1 MADNRPNQ
9 NLKALVIVAILALLG
24 GNVYQFVTNNSLR
37 DDNIHK
43 EAEITTL
50 DSAKVELEKQYQE
63 SVAELNS
70 LKSDNEELN
79 KSIEVQKEELRLQK
93 EKIAILLK
101 DSKNLK
107 LAKNEMS
114 TLRSKM
120 EEYVAEINKLKA
132 ENDVLTTSNKDL
144 AEQKDNLSKDLQKKG
159 AENQQLN
166 DANASLSAQKE
177 AINKEREDLSRKY
190 NRAAAIQVT
199 KLDATGY
206 QNREGKKPSSKS
218 KASDVDFIEVCF
230 KTSENM
236 NSDAGM
242 EKFYIRIINPLGETE
257 SMPSEGSGTLT
268 NNATGTQIKYS
279 TVAMADYKN
288 DEVKACGKFANPG
301 AMQKGVYQIEVYN
314 KGYLVGTTTLKLK

>member
-1 MADNRPNQ
+1 MDNTFVYENSKSFIIWDMEIDADNN
-9 NLKALVIVAILALLG
+9 AILVGWAYNMFNDGQQRSFLLRVG
-24 GNVYQFVTNNSLR
+24 
-37 DDNIHK
+37 
-43 EAEITTL
+43 
-50 DSAKVELEKQYQE
+50 
-63 SVAELNS
+63 
-70 LKSDNEELN
+70 SDL
-79 KSIEVQKEELRLQK
+79 
-93 EKIAILLK
+93 
-101 DSKNLK
+101 
-107 LAKNEMS
+107 
-114 TLRSKM
+114 
-120 EEYVAEINKLKA
+120 
-132 ENDVLTTSNKDL
+132 LTTTTP
-144 AEQKDNLSKDLQKKG
+144 
-159 AENQQLN
+159 N
-166 DANASLSAQKE
+166 DFSSMIVGVHPNPAIDRIWIELPSVQGTDETLMATFYDAGGRLFYKTQFQSSAQKE

-257 SMPSEGSGTLT
+257 SIPSEGSGTLT

-301 AMQKGVYQIEVYN
+301 AMQKGVYQVEVYN